1 MSLGEMKMTRCISLK
16 LYLWLAIVALLVSGL
31 PAARAQAAA
40 APSSPPAVDAPLP
53 VTGPSTDDLAA
64 GDPSGTK
71 TGTVN
76 DIVRSDPNKGITL
89 TDVVNQI
96 GQNRIGINFTWTLVC
111 GFLVM
116 FMQAGF
122 AIVETGL
129 CRAKNANH
137 TMMMNF
143 MVYGFG
149 LFAYWVC
156 GFAIQMGSAGGT
168 AILGGAA
175 PLNHEYAIHLLGHD
189 WGLIGT
195 KGFFLG
201 GATYDVGVMVLF
213 LFQMVFMDTA
223 RTIVTGSVAERW

>member
-1 MSLGEMKMTRCISLK
+1 MI
-16 LYLWLAIVALLVSGL
+16 
-31 PAARAQAAA
+31 
-40 APSSPPAVDAPLP
+40 
-53 VTGPSTDDLAA
+53 
-64 GDPSGTK
+64 PSGTK
-71 TGTVN
+71 TGTAN
-76 DIVRSDPNKGITL
+76 DVVASDPKKGITL
-89 TDVVNQI
+89 TDVVNQV

-156 GFAIQMGSAGGT
+156 GFAIQMGGAAGT
-168 AILGGAA
+168 AMLGGAT
-175 PLNHEYAIHLLGHD
+175 PLNSEYAIHLFGTRLGPLRHE
-189 WGLIGT
+189 GLLPAAAPPMT
-195 KGFFLG
+195 S
-201 GATYDVGVMVLF
+201 A
-213 LFQMVFMDTA
+213 
-223 RTIVTGSVAERW
+223 SWCCSCSRWSSWTPR

>member
-1 MSLGEMKMTRCISLK
+1 MTRCTWLK
-16 LYLWLAIVALLVSGL
+16 PCLWAVIVALLICSL
-31 PAARAQAAA
+31 PAVAQSQAPAPAAQAAPA
-40 APSSPPAVDAPLP
+40 PPAVDAPLP
-53 VTGPSTDDLAA
+53 VSGPSADELAA

-76 DIVRSDPNKGITL
+76 DIVRSDPAKGVTL
-89 TDVVNQI
+89 IDVVNQI

-129 CRAKNANH
+129 CRAKSANH
-137 TMMMNF
+137 TMM

-149 LFAYWVC
+149 LFAYWVY
-156 GFAIQMGSAGGT
+156 GFAIQMGSSAGT
-168 AILGGAA
+168 SMLGGAN
-175 PLNHEYAIHLLGHD
+175 PLNSEYAVHLLGHD
-189 WGLIGT
+189 WGLFGT
-195 KGFFLG
+195 TGFFLSRH
-201 GATYDVGVMVLF
+201 TYDVGVMVLF

-223 RTIVTGSVAERW
+223 LTIVTGAVA

>member
-1 MSLGEMKMTRCISLK
+1 MT
-16 LYLWLAIVALLVSGL
+16 ALLMCGVSAVAQRSA
-31 PAARAQAAA
+31 PAPAAA
-40 APSSPPAVDAPLP
+40 APTPAAIAADTTLP
-53 VTGPSTDDLAA
+53 VSGPSADEQAA

-71 TGTVN
+71 TGTAN
-76 DIVRSDPNKGITL
+76 DIVKADPSKGITL
-89 TDVVNQI
+89 TDLVNQV

-129 CRAKNANH
+129 TRAKNANH

-156 GFAIQMGSAGGT
+156 GFAIQMGGAAGT
-168 AILGGAA
+168 AMLGGA
-175 PLNHEYAIHLLGHD
+175 LL
-189 WGLIGT
+189 LT
-195 KGFFLG
+195 VS
-201 GATYDVGVMVLF
+201 T
-213 LFQMVFMDTA
+213 
-223 RTIVTGSVAERW
+223 